1 MGCLILLVFAAL
13 SALAMRALGLR
24 GPMLKL
30 AGATLLFGCAGY
42 ALQGNPGLAGSP
54 RGAKE
59 QRPPVPV
66 TNLRHAFYGNFAAN
80 EHWLIIS
87 ESLARR
93 GNSADAVGVLKAA
106 VKEHPGDPQ
115 LWVGLGNALVDHA
128 EVLTPAAEF
137 AYRRAGEL
145 SPGYPAPPF
154 FMGVA
159 MLRSGRPEAA
169 LAIWQSVLASAPAE
183 ASWRPVVEDAV
194 AALQPPASQPS
205 A

>member
-1 MGCLILLVFAAL
+1 
-13 SALAMRALGLR
+13 
-24 GPMLKL
+24 MLKL

-42 ALQGNPGLAGSP
+42 ALQGNPGLLGSP

-66 TNLRHAFYGNFAAN
+66 TNLRHAFYGNFTAN

-93 GNSADAVGVLKAA
+93 GNTADAVGVLKAA

-169 LAIWQSVLASAPAE
+169 LAIWQSVLARAPAE

-194 AALQPPASQPS
+194 AALRQPASQPP

>member
-1 MGCLILLVFAAL
+1 MGWLILLIFAAL
-13 SALAMRALGLR
+13 SAFAMRALGLR

-30 AGATLLFGCAGY
+30 AGAALLFGCAGY
-42 ALQGNPGLAGSP
+42 ALQGNPGLLGSP

-66 TNLRHAFYGNFAAN
+66 TNLRHAFYGNFTAN

-93 GNSADAVGVLKAA
+93 GNTADAVGVLKAA

-169 LAIWQSVLASAPAE
+169 LAIWQSVLARAPAE

-194 AALQPPASQPS
+194 AALRQPASQPP